1 MFLFFKHY
9 KECSKKFGGVFMTV
23 INDVKTALAG
33 LKSAQA
39 SFETFALSTDN
50 QQAKQ
55 LYQDAAK
62 QTQTVI
68 NSIEPRVREI
78 EEEEPQ
84 YKQQ

>member
-1 MFLFFKHY
+1 
-9 KECSKKFGGVFMTV
+9 MTV

-33 LKSAQA
+33 LKSVQA

-55 LYQDAAK
+55 LYQDAAN
-62 QTQTVI
+62 QTQSVI
-68 NSIEPRVREI
+68 DKISPRVQQI
-78 EEEEPQ
+78 EQEEPQ

>member
-1 MFLFFKHY
+1 
-9 KECSKKFGGVFMTV
+9 MTV
-23 INDVKTALAG
+23 INNVKTTLAE

-55 LYQDAAK
+55 LYQNAAQ
-62 QTQTVI
+62 QTQAIVDTL
-68 NSIEPRVREI
+68 SPRVQQM

-84 YKQQ
+84 YRQ